1 MERRSS
7 DTQQQAAQGSEAS
20 AVTAPLYSPE
30 RPARKAEKR
39 SFLKMKQ
46 NSRSGAPTSARICEA
61 AHRRGARQKAEEAP
75 ERPARDRSELTH
87 APIPRP
93 GKEPPERSKWTKPCG
108 TRVGTAPVRP
118 QHSKPSPHRGG
129 DSVQGLNEPLT
140 EGYSGPAVKD
150 TEKRALEGTNC
161 SRNLTASQGKNSQI
175 FKGIPKKKKKK
186 NLALSVKSTMSRTQS
201 TLLKTKPQDFP
212 GVLWL
217 GIHLPRQGT
226 CVRSLVREL
235 RSHMPGAT
243 ESIHFNKG
251 PAQPTTASKPKPTK
265 KETRKYIQYLVIPY
279 YRKEF

>member
-61 AHRRGARQKAEEAP
+61 AHRRGARRKAEEAP

-108 TRVGTAPVRP
+108 TSGNSSCPTAA
-118 QHSKPSPHRGG
+118 QQAQS
-129 DSVQGLNEPLT
+129 
-140 EGYSGPAVKD
+140 
-150 TEKRALEGTNC
+150 
-161 SRNLTASQGKNSQI
+161 SQRRW
-175 FKGIPKKKKKK
+175 
-186 NLALSVKSTMSRTQS
+186 LS
-201 TLLKTKPQDFP
+201 
-212 GVLWL
+212 
-217 GIHLPRQGT
+217 
-226 CVRSLVREL
+226 
-235 RSHMPGAT
+235 PGAKWAFDWGLFWT
-243 ESIHFNKG
+243 C
-251 PAQPTTASKPKPTK
+251 
-265 KETRKYIQYLVIPY
+265 R
-279 YRKEF
+279 

>member
-186 NLALSVKSTMSRTQS
+186 KSSTQCKIHNV
-201 TLLKTKPQDFP
+201 THPVNITKDQTTGLPWCPVVRNPPSKARHVCAIP
-212 GVLWL
+212 G
-217 GIHLPRQGT
+217 PGT
-226 CVRSLVREL
+226 
-235 RSHMPGAT
+235 
-243 ESIHFNKG
+243 K
-251 PAQPTTASKPKPTK
+251 
-265 KETRKYIQYLVIPY
+265 IPHAGGN
-279 YRKEF
+279 